1 MRARNNVHSGLH
13 KHTHSGF
20 LSVPRRGEELQWVSR
35 RLIMPCYEFRYSLSA
50 LCNMFTE
57 EMTHYQLTEVAVPSS
72 GISA

>member
-1 MRARNNVHSGLH
+1 MCTVARTNT
-13 KHTHSGF
+13 HTSLFLLGF
-20 LSVPRRGEELQWVSR
+20 LSVPGRGEELQWVSR